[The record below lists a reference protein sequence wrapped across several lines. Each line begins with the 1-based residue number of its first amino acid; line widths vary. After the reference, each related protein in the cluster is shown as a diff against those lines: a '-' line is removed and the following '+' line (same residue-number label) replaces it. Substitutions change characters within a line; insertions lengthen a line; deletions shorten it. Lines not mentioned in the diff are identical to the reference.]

1 MPIDSILAAGAR
13 VRVKMNGTLVDAV
26 YVSHDAKYDM
36 PRVRLSD
43 GRLVVRRVFETVSP
57 AASSDSPTA
66 TVDVVESTTTTAEP
80 TSTLR
85 LFAINTRFNF
95 LARMV
100 TMVATGVPNAL
111 IITGSGGLGKSY
123 TVMECLASAGLEEDV
138 DFVVVRGHSTPKSL
152 FRTLYENRDRIVV
165 FDDCDSVLKLET
177 CVNLLKAAL
186 DSNPVRTISWLTERT
201 DETDGALPSRFNF
214 EGKVIFISNQKLLA
228 IPQPMLS
235 RALYVDVSMTS
246 DEKLERMMAIA
257 PRIRPEL
264 DLGTKMEAIDF
275 MRTIK
280 DHVKDLNIRT
290 LLKVLDIRAS
300 DPEQWRD
307 LAEYVLTA

>member
-1 MPIDSILAAGAR
+1 MPIDSNLAAGAR

-26 YVSHDAKYDM
+26 YVSHDEKYDM
-36 PRVRLSD
+36 PKVRLAAD
-43 GRLVVRRVFETVSP
+43 GRIVVRRVFEVVTP
-57 AASSDSPTA
+57 ASAATATA
-66 TVDVVESTTTTAEP
+66 TVDVVETSAASEP
-80 TSTLR
+80 TSPLR
-85 LFAINTRFNF
+85 SFAISTRFNF

-186 DSNPVRTISWLTERT
+186 DSNPVRTISWLTERS

-300 DPEQWRD
+300 DPEQWREIS
-307 LAEYVLTA
+307 EYVLTA